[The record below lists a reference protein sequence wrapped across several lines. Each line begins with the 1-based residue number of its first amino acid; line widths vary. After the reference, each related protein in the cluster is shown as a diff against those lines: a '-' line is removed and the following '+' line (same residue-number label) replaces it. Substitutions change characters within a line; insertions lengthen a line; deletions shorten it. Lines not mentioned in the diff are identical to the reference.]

1 MPRVIIIPVTC
12 SKSRLI
18 VNPKFCRAYHP
29 MDDVFYGRHFVQPY
43 LREKGDLTPEQFKG
57 LMMKADH
64 AWMAVRN
71 NVDIVVIVLSDGQEV
86 TMEYKEPTYNLRSR
100 SRA

>member
-1 MPRVIIIPVTC
+1 
-12 SKSRLI
+12 
-18 VNPKFCRAYHP
+18 

-57 LMMKADH
+57 LMKKADH
-64 AWMAVRN
+64 AWMAVKN
-71 NVDIVVIVLSDGQEV
+71 NVDVVVIVLSDGREV
-86 TMEYKEPTYNLRSR
+86 TMECGEPTHHLRSR